1 MEPPTKPPSF
11 KMRYDG
17 THYEPIVPADGG
29 YWVWGRGCTEPGG
42 GIVPSWGFVSSDDPS
57 LIARSTGRNRVVG
70 FGQEEILAP
79 AVVAAVS
86 PSPWQVA
93 LVTTMLGAATG
104 WVIEEVARKVRGRD
118 R

>member
-1 MEPPTKPPSF
+1 
-11 KMRYDG
+11 MRYDG
-17 THYEPIVPADGG
+17 THYEPIV
-29 YWVWGRGCTEPGG
+29 
-42 GIVPSWGFVSSDDPS
+42 PS

-104 WVIEEVARKVRGRD
+104 WVIEEVAKVVRGKKR
-118 R
+118 RS